1 MDYQTIVYS
10 TDGTVATISLNR
22 PERLN
27 TIVPPM
33 PEEIANAVDS
43 ANLDEHIKVIILRGI
58 GRSFCAGLDMAIVY
72 PPMMNGTLV
81 KI

>member
-58 GRSFCAGLDMAIVY
+58 GRSFCAGFDFG
-72 PPMMNGTLV
+72 PEFETG
-81 KI
+81 

>member
-22 PERLN
+22 LERLN

-33 PEEIANAVDS
+33 PEEIANAESLVEPILGEDS
-43 ANLDEHIKVIILRGI
+43 DKAEQSLI
-58 GRSFCAGLDMAIVY
+58 SFARFLGKMHATTAGKSQDF
-72 PPMMNGTLV
+72 
-81 KI
+81 